1 MSKAKDEMRKRLAS
15 LSFAEKIKILGKLRD
30 RSLTLAAGGRK
41 NKMTATQKAGVT
53 TQVSSK
59 ETKEG

>member
-1 MSKAKDEMRKRLAS
+1 MNEMRKRLGRSAS
-15 LSFAEKIKILGKLRD
+15 LEDQILGKLRD
-30 RSLTLAAGGRK
+30 RSLTLAAGGLK
-41 NKMTATQKAGVT
+41 NQDDCYPKAEVT